1 MKKFNFSALFY
12 KEKLFKFDLKMKL
25 TTLLLIVSIFQIHAN
40 SYSQNKKITLN
51 LNNVSIEEVFTKIES
66 LSDFKFLYN
75 HSKINVKQKVS
86 IKADKKRI
94 SEILDNV
101 LLNTNTFYIV
111 KKKQIIIKKKQ
122 VAKKVSL
129 NVVSKQSITI
139 KGTVSDAN
147 GELLPGASI
156 LEKGTANGVETDF
169 DGKFSLNVKGP
180 GATIVVSYIGYVT
193 KEIAVG
199 NKTSFNVVLQEDSA
213 QLDAIV
219 IVGYGT
225 VSQRDV
231 TGAVS
236 SIKAEDF
243 NLGTVASPEELI
255 QGKSSGIQITT
266 DGGEPGGAVNVR
278 IRGTSSVR
286 AGNGPLYVVNG
297 IPLNG
302 TAVTPTGANAGSSDD
317 GAGNTTA
324 KNPLNFINPND
335 IASIDILKDAS
346 ATAIYGSRGANG
358 VVIITTKNAKS
369 GKDVFNYNTTVGFST
384 ITQELDL
391 LSADE
396 FRGFVDPAL
405 DFGGNTNWQ
414 DVIFRT
420 ALNKTHHFSY
430 GGGSDDGDSSYAF
443 SAGYVDQEGI
453 VEGSGIKRYSGT
465 INTKHKLFDDRLK
478 ITTFAIGSNVLD
490 DNPQISNDAGFTGDL
505 LSGAWRA
512 NPTRPIFNP
521 DGTFAQPD
529 IGERNPAA
537 ILGLS
542 TDKTSTFRI
551 LAGFAADL
559 KLSESLSYKFNLGV
573 DRSNSERRSALSGDL
588 NIARVAGLGVA
599 QISNVLTNDLLIEHT
614 FNYNKEINE
623 NNKINALV
631 GYSYQKFRV
640 NTRGFTGTN
649 FQTTDLDIMLNNLE
663 AGRYSSVL
671 RAATGQSSAST
682 DEIQSFFGRINYT
695 LNDKYI
701 FTGTLR
707 ADGSSKFGE
716 NNRYGYFP
724 SAAFAWRLSD
734 EDFIPD
740 SFDDLKLRMGYGVT
754 GNQEIP
760 GGANLTL
767 QRFDSNNTLAAP
779 QFGNP
784 DLKWESTTQFNAGVD
799 FSFFDYRL
807 RGSVD
812 WYLKRT
818 NDLLFRLEAG
828 QPAPNPFYF
837 GNLDAE
843 VKNSGLEFLLEG
855 DIIENNDFS
864 WTSSFNISFNK
875 NEVTKLD
882 RTLQTGAISG
892 QGLTGAFSQVITE
905 GEPLYSYFLSEFS
918 GFDSDG
924 NSIETPARLI
934 GKTPLPDFI
943 YGLTNTFKYKNW
955 DLNMFFSGQQGAY
968 IYNNNRN
975 ALFLQGSLILGGKNV
990 TRDVANSNESP
1001 TNGNGVSTR
1010 FLEDGSFIRLQNLA
1024 LGYTFDTKKIKF
1036 VDKLRFNLTGQNL
1049 LTFTKYSGQDPEVN
1063 VDKNINGVPSFG
1075 VDYSAYPR
1083 AKTITL
1089 GLTVSLK

>member
-12 KEKLFKFDLKMKL
+12 EERRFKFDLKMKL
-25 TTLLLIVSIFQIHAN
+25 TTLLIIVSLFQIHAN
-40 SYSQNKKITLN
+40 SYSQNKKISLDLKDVT
-51 LNNVSIEEVFTKIES
+51 IEHVFNEIES

-75 HSKINVKQKVS
+75 HNKIDVNKKVS
-86 IKADKKRI
+86 IKVTKQRI
-94 SEILDNV
+94 SDILNQI
-101 LLNTNTFYIV
+101 LFKTNTYYVV
-111 KKKQIIIKKKQ
+111 KKKQIILKKND
-122 VAKKVSL
+122 VTETS
-129 NVVSKQSITI
+129 TI
-139 KGTVSDAN
+139 KQTEISISGTVVDTN
-147 GELLPGASI
+147 GQPLPGANV
-156 LEKGTANGVETDF
+156 LEKGTTNGAQTDF
-169 DGKFSLNVKGP
+169 DGNFSLDVTDTN
-180 GATIVVSYIGYVT
+180 ATLVVSYIGFLTQEVV
-193 KEIAVG
+193 VG
-199 NKTSFNVVLQEDSA
+199 DQTSLNIILQEDSA
-213 QLDAIV
+213 KLDEVV
-219 IVGYGT
+219 IVGYGS
-225 VSQRDV
+225 VSKRDV

-243 NLGTVASPEELI
+243 NGGTVASPEQLI

-297 IPLNG
+297 VPLNG

-358 VVIITTKNAKS
+358 VVIITTKKGKS
-369 GKDVFNYNTTVGFST
+369 GKNAFTYNTTVGFST
-384 ITQELDL
+384 ITEELDL

-396 FRGFVDPAL
+396 FRGFVDPSL
-405 DFGGNTNWQ
+405 DFGASTDWQ

-420 ALNKTHHFSY
+420 ALNTSHHFSY
-430 GGGSDDGDSSYAF
+430 GGGSEDGDSNYAF
-443 SAGYVDQEGI
+443 SAGFVNQEGI
-453 VEGSGIKRYSGT
+453 VEGSGIKKYSGT
-465 INTKHKLFDDRLK
+465 INTKHTLFEDRLK

-512 NPTRPIFNP
+512 NPTRPIYNA

-529 IGERNPAA
+529 INERNPAA
-537 ILGLS
+537 IIGLS
-542 TDKTSTFRI
+542 TDKTNTFRI
-551 LAGFAADL
+551 LGGFAADL
-559 KLSESLSYKFNLGV
+559 KLTESLSYKFNLGI

-588 NIARVAGLGVA
+588 NIARVAGIGVA
-599 QISNVLTNDLLIEHT
+599 QISNVLTNDLLLEHT
-614 FNYNKEINE
+614 LNFKKDINE
-623 NNKINALV
+623 NNRISALL
-631 GYSYQKFRV
+631 GYSYQKFKV
-640 NTRGFTGTN
+640 KTRGFNGTN
-649 FQTTDLDIMLNNLE
+649 FQTTDLGIMLNNLE
-663 AGRYSSVL
+663 AGQYSSVL
-671 RAATGQSSAST
+671 GSASGQSFAST
-682 DEIQSFFGRINYT
+682 DELQSFFGRVNYT
-695 LNDKYI
+695 LYDKYI
-701 FTGTLR
+701 LTATLR

-734 EDFIPD
+734 EDFIPE
-740 SFDDLKLRMGYGVT
+740 SFNDLKLRIGYGIT

-799 FSFFDYRL
+799 FSFFDYKL

-812 WYLKRT
+812 WYLKKT
-818 NDLLFRLEAG
+818 DDLLFRLEAG

-843 VKNSGLEFLLEG
+843 VKNTGVELFLEG
-855 DIIENNDFS
+855 DIIDNDNFS

-875 NEVTKLD
+875 NEVTRLD

-905 GEPLYSYFLSEFS
+905 GQPLYSYFLSEWG

-924 NSIETPARLI
+924 NSIESPASLV
-934 GKTPLPDFI
+934 GKTPLPDYTF
-943 YGLTNTFKYKNW
+943 GLTNTFNYKNW
-955 DLNMFFSGQQGAY
+955 DLNVFFSGQQGAY

-975 ALFLQGSLILGGKNV
+975 ALFLKGSLLLGGKNV
-990 TRDVANSNESP
+990 TRDVANSNESA

-1010 FLEDGSFIRLQNLA
+1010 FLEDGSFIRLQNLS
-1024 LGYTFDTKKIKF
+1024 LGYTLDTEKYKFIDSIK
-1036 VDKLRFNLTGQNL
+1036 FNLTGQNL
-1049 LTFTKYSGQDPEVN
+1049 LTITDYSGQDPEVN

-1083 AKTITL
+1083 ATTITF

>member
-1 MKKFNFSALFY
+1 MKKFNFNALFY
-12 KEKLFKFDLKMKL
+12 EERRFKFDLKMKL
-25 TTLLLIVSIFQIHAN
+25 TTLFLIVSLFQIHAN

-51 LNNVSIEEVFTKIES
+51 LKDVTIEQVFNKIES

-75 HSKINVKQKVS
+75 HNKIDVNKKVS
-86 IKADKKRI
+86 IKANKQRI
-94 SEILDNV
+94 GDILNQIFFK
-101 LLNTNTFYIV
+101 TNTYYIV
-111 KKKQIIIKKKQ
+111 NKKQIILKKREVLETPAVKIPEI
-122 VAKKVSL
+122 
-129 NVVSKQSITI
+129 SIT
-139 KGTVSDAN
+139 GTVADAS
-147 GELLPGASI
+147 GQPLPGANI
-156 LEKGTANGVETDF
+156 LEKGTQNGVQTDF
-169 DGKFSLNVKGP
+169 NGNFSLDVNDSNSV
-180 GATIVVSYIGYVT
+180 IVVSYLGFLT
-193 KEIAVG
+193 KEITVG
-199 NKTSFNVVLQEDSA
+199 NQTSFTITLEEDSA
-213 QLDAIV
+213 SLDEV
-219 IVGYGT
+219 VLVGYGS
-225 VSQRDV
+225 VSKKDL

-236 SIKAEDF
+236 SVKSEDF
-243 NLGTVASPEELI
+243 NTGALTSPEELI
-255 QGKSSGIQITT
+255 QGKTSGIQITT

-302 TAVTPTGANAGSSDD
+302 TAVTPTGANAGSNDD

-358 VVIITTKNAKS
+358 VVIITTKNAKA
-369 GKDVFNYNTTVGFST
+369 GKSEFTYNSTVGTSS
-384 ITQELDL
+384 ITNELDL

-405 DFGGNTNWQ
+405 DFGANTDWQ

-420 ALNKTHHFSY
+420 AINKTHYFSY
-430 GGGSDDGDSSYAF
+430 GDGSENGNSKYLFSGGF
-443 SAGYVDQEGI
+443 VDQQGI
-453 VEGSGIKRYSGT
+453 VEGSGIKRYSGS
-465 INTKHKLFDDRLK
+465 INTTHSLFEDRLK
-478 ITTFAIGSNVLD
+478 LTTFAIGSNILD

-512 NPTRPIFNP
+512 NPTRPIYNP

-542 TDKTSTFRI
+542 TDKTNTFR
-551 LAGFAADL
+551 LLGGFAANL
-559 KLSESLSYKFNLGV
+559 KLSESLSYKFNLGI
-573 DRSNSERRSALSGDL
+573 DRSNSERRSALSSDL
-588 NIARVAGLGVA
+588 NIARVAGIGVA
-599 QISNVLTNDLLIEHT
+599 QISNVQTNDLLIEHT
-614 FNYNKEINE
+614 LNFNKDINDDSRLS
-623 NNKINALV
+623 ALF
-631 GYSYQKFRV
+631 GYSYQRFKVR
-640 NTRGFTGTN
+640 TRGFTGTN
-649 FQTTDLDIMLNNLE
+649 FQTSDLDIMLNNLE
-663 AGRYSSVL
+663 SAQYTSVL
-671 RAATGQSSAST
+671 RAGFGQSFAST
-682 DEIQSFFGRINYT
+682 DELQSYFSRVNYT
-695 LNDKYI
+695 LKDKYI
-701 FTGTLR
+701 FTATLR

-724 SAAFAWRLSD
+724 SAAFAWRMSD
-734 EDFIPD
+734 EDFIPE
-740 SFDDLKLRMGYGVT
+740 SVNDLKFRVGYGIT

-767 QRFDSNNTLAAP
+767 QRFDNGNNLAAP

-784 DLKWESTTQFNAGVD
+784 DLKWESTTQINTGLD
-799 FSFFDYRL
+799 FAFLDYKL
-807 RGSVD
+807 RGSID
-812 WYLKRT
+812 WYSKKT

-843 VKNSGLEFLLEG
+843 VKNTGVEFFIEG
-855 DIIENNDFS
+855 DIIDKDKFS

-875 NEVTKLD
+875 NEVTRLD

-905 GEPLYSYFLSEFS
+905 GQPLYSYFLSEWG
-918 GFDSDG
+918 GFDDDG
-924 NSIETPARLI
+924 NSIETPASLI
-934 GKTPLPDFI
+934 DKTPLPDFI
-943 YGLTNTFKYKNW
+943 YGFNNTMRYKNW
-955 DLNMFFSGQQGAY
+955 DLNIFFTGQEGAY

-975 ALFLQGSLILGGKNV
+975 ALFLKGSLILGGKNV
-990 TRDVANSNESP
+990 TRDVAFSDESP

-1010 FLEDGSFIRLQNLA
+1010 FLEDGSFLRLQNLS
-1024 LGYTFDTKKIKF
+1024 LGYTLNADKLKF
-1036 VDKLRFNLTGQNL
+1036 VDSVRFNLTGQNL
-1049 LTFTKYSGQDPEVN
+1049 LTFTKYTGQDPEVN

-1083 AKTITL
+1083 ATTITL

>member
-1 MKKFNFSALFY
+1 MKKFNFSKLFY
-12 KEKLFKFDLKMKL
+12 EERLFKFDLKMKL
-25 TTLLLIVSIFQIHAN
+25 TTLLIMVSLFQIQAN
-40 SYSQNKKITLN
+40 SYSQNKKITLD
-51 LNNVSIEEVFTKIES
+51 LKDVTIEQVFNKIES

-75 HSKINVKQKVS
+75 HNKIDVNKKVS
-86 IKADKKRI
+86 IKANKQRI
-94 SEILDNV
+94 ADILNQIFFK
-101 LLNTNTFYIV
+101 TNTHYVV
-111 KKKQIIIKKKQ
+111 KKKQIILKKKE
-122 VAKKVSL
+122 VPDTP
-129 NVVSKQSITI
+129 SIVQTEI
-139 KGTVSDAN
+139 SISGTVVDAT
-147 GELLPGASI
+147 GQPLPGANV
-156 LEKGTANGVETDF
+156 LEKGTSNGAQTDF
-169 DGKFSLNVKGP
+169 DGNFSLDVVDTD
-180 GATIVVSYIGYVT
+180 AVLVVSYIGFLTQEVT
-193 KEIAVG
+193 VG
-199 NKTSFNVVLQEDSA
+199 NQTSLNIILQEDSA
-213 QLDAIV
+213 KLDEVV
-219 IVGYGT
+219 IVGYGS
-225 VSQRDV
+225 VSKRDV

-243 NLGTVASPEELI
+243 NGGTVTSPEQLI
-255 QGKSSGIQITT
+255 QGKSSGIQITS

-297 IPLNG
+297 VPLNG

-358 VVIITTKNAKS
+358 VVIITTKKGKS
-369 GKDVFNYNTTVGFST
+369 GKNALTYNTSVGFST
-384 ITQELDL
+384 ITEELDL
-391 LSADE
+391 LNADE
-396 FRGFVDPAL
+396 FRGFVDPSL
-405 DFGGNTNWQ
+405 DFGANTDWQ

-420 ALNKTHHFSY
+420 ALNTSHHFSY
-430 GGGSDDGDSSYAF
+430 GGGSEDGDSNYAF
-443 SAGYVDQEGI
+443 SAGFVDQEGI
-453 VEGSGIKRYSGT
+453 VEGSGIKKYSGT
-465 INTKHKLFDDRLK
+465 INTKHALFEDRLK

-512 NPTRPIFNP
+512 NPTRPIYNS

-529 IGERNPAA
+529 INERNPAA
-537 ILGLS
+537 IIGLS
-542 TDKTSTFRI
+542 TDKTNTFRI
-551 LAGFAADL
+551 LGGFAADV
-559 KLSESLSYKFNLGV
+559 KLTESLSYKFNLGI

-588 NIARVAGLGVA
+588 NIARVAGIGVA
-599 QISNVLTNDLLIEHT
+599 QISNVLTNDLLLEHT
-614 FNYNKEINE
+614 LNFKKDINE
-623 NNKINALV
+623 NNRISALL
-631 GYSYQKFRV
+631 GYSYQKFKV
-640 NTRGFTGTN
+640 QTRGFNGTN
-649 FQTTDLDIMLNNLE
+649 FQTTDLGIMLNNLE
-663 AGRYSSVL
+663 SGQFSSVL
-671 RAATGQSSAST
+671 GSASGQSFAST
-682 DEIQSFFGRINYT
+682 DELQSFFGRVNYT
-695 LNDKYI
+695 LYDKYI
-701 FTGTLR
+701 LTATLR

-734 EDFIPD
+734 EDFIPE
-740 SFDDLKLRMGYGVT
+740 SFNDLKLRLGYGIT

-767 QRFDSNNTLAAP
+767 QRFDSNNALAAP

-784 DLKWESTTQFNAGVD
+784 DLKWESTAQFNAGVD
-799 FSFFDYRL
+799 FSFFDYKL

-812 WYLKRT
+812 WYLKKT
-818 NDLLFRLEAG
+818 DDLLFRLEAG

-843 VKNSGLEFLLEG
+843 VKNTGLELFLEG
-855 DIIENNDFS
+855 DIIDNDNFS

-905 GEPLYSYFLSEFS
+905 GEPLYSYFLSEWD

-924 NSIETPARLI
+924 NSIESPAGLV
-934 GKTPLPDFI
+934 GKTPLPDYVF
-943 YGLTNTFKYKNW
+943 GFTNTLNYKNW
-955 DLNMFFSGQQGAY
+955 DLNVFFSGQQGAY

-975 ALFLQGSLILGGKNV
+975 ALFLKGSLLLGGKNV
-990 TRDVANSNESP
+990 TRDVANSNESA

-1010 FLEDGSFIRLQNLA
+1010 FLEDGSFIRLQNLS
-1024 LGYTFDTKKIKF
+1024 LGYTLDTDKYKFIDSIK
-1036 VDKLRFNLTGQNL
+1036 FNLTGQNL
-1049 LTFTKYSGQDPEVN
+1049 LTITDYSGQDPEVN

-1083 AKTITL
+1083 ATTITF